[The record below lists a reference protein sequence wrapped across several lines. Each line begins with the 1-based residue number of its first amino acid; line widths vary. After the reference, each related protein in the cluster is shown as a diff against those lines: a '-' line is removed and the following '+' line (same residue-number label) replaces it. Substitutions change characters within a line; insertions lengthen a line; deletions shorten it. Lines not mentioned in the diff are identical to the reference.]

1 MKTFLVTGGAGFI
14 GSAVVRHL
22 INNTDHQVINVDKLT
37 YAGNLSSLD
46 TVANNKRYCFEQI
59 DICDAEGVKTLFEQ
73 YQPDVVMHLAA
84 ESHVD
89 RSIDGPGDFIQTNI
103 VGTYTL
109 LEASRS
115 YWSSLSAAKKQDF
128 LFHHI
133 STDEVYGD
141 LHGTDDLFTETTSYA
156 PSSPYSASKA
166 GSDHLVRAWQRT
178 FGLPTLVTNCSNNY
192 GPFHFPEKLI
202 PLMILNALSGKPLP
216 VYGDGKQIR
225 DWLFV
230 EDHARA
236 LVKVA
241 TTGKIGETY
250 NIGGHNEKT
259 NIEVVKTLCQLL
271 EELAPNKPAGIEH
284 YEDLITYVKDRPGHD
299 VRYAIDASKIER
311 ELGWKPQET
320 FETGLRKTVQW
331 YLSNQPWWQAIQDG
345 SYQQVNRKLANES

>member
-115 YWSSLSAAKKQDF
+115 YWSSLGAAKKQDF
-128 LFHHI
+128 RFHHI